1 MQQFLNILG
10 RTAQLG
16 AYIAE
21 APDQEWSPRRALSY
35 VVENLEM
42 EGVHTPATWLHNHAL
57 DPEASTPEWA
67 SRMLEAYPTRRTRIV
82 EESTTDQQA
91 GQQLQPPPPEPANQ
105 QYAQPSVAEVADES
119 PS

>member
-21 APDQEWSPRRALSY
+21 APDQEWSPRRVLSY
-35 VVENLEM
+35 VVGNLEM
-42 EGVHTPATWLHNHAL
+42 EGAHTPATWLHNHAL

-67 SRMLEAYPTRRTRIV
+67 SRMLESYPTRRARIV